1 MSPRLRWAL
10 GMGTF
15 FVLSTLGYFFNV
27 TPWLFIALIGYL
39 SWGALRCRW
48 SNSVSFTGGILGLLF
63 AISIWQH
70 LSPLTGLPLELSNFL
85 FLSFLGFTSAIY
97 TFVNKTQYNFVNYRQ
112 SPILIPAAAVVG
124 ITVLFLGWFQLSSVP
139 HISFAMNGDAV
150 WNTVT
155 ARFVVEDGGIVSAR
169 HPNPAPLTAELLASI
184 DAPGRSLVPNQDLL
198 LHDVVRQAQLWFV
211 LLGVSSVLIMVLV
224 AQCIRG
230 ASKRLTQ
237 IIALLSGL
245 LPYTWFFSGFS
256 FFFGFYNATIAI
268 LVLLA
273 GWHAWLRAKTHP
285 LLSLSL
291 LSAASVIL
299 LATWAPLVVIT
310 GSLLVTLFIRQ
321 GLSYWFK
328 RSLTRVLILLSAGL
342 IPLTYFALFS
352 LADFRREGPALS
364 VDGGIFELS
373 PYLLVVLPLLIALFT
388 LMRWQE
394 KYSQQ
399 SFWGALSIVIG
410 GGIALG
416 YLVWQRKETGQLWG
430 YYPMKFSW
438 LVSTLLILV
447 LLTVLLQ
454 WVDFSKSILVKTFIS
469 LFGISAVIGGLMLC
483 AKPLGLTEI
492 LSPLAVISSKGVGVN
507 DEVVPEISQL
517 AAGEDLIVVVH
528 YGQNSQQ
535 DLFMNNW
542 LLQLPVDRPDSL
554 QRWYSYYLDGTDLGL
569 VCKAQ
574 TDLKQPL
581 QVETRDSSLK
591 NRINQLCHNE
601 NITVRV
607 VQ

>member
-1 MSPRLRWAL
+1 MNPRSLWSL

-27 TPWLFIALIGYL
+27 TPWLFFALISYL
-39 SWGALRCRW
+39 SWEALRCRW

-63 AISIWQH
+63 AISILQH

-97 TFVNKTQYNFVNYRQ
+97 TFVNKTQYNFGNYRQ
-112 SPILIPAAAVVG
+112 SPIFIPAAAVVG
-124 ITVLFLGWFQLSSVP
+124 ITVLFLGWFQLSSIP

-155 ARFVVEDGGIVSAR
+155 ARFVVEDGGIVSSR

-184 DAPGRSLVPNQDLL
+184 DAPGRGLVSSQNLL

-211 LLGVSSVLIMVLV
+211 LLGATSVLIMVLV
-224 AQCIRG
+224 AQCLRG

-237 IIALLSGL
+237 FIPLLSGL

-273 GWHAWLRAKTHP
+273 GWHAWLQAKTHP

-291 LSAASVIL
+291 LSTASVIL

-328 RSLTRVLILLSAGL
+328 GSLTRVLILLSAGL
-342 IPLTYFALFS
+342 IPLAYFALFS
-352 LADFRREGPALS
+352 LADIRREGPALS

-399 SFWGALSIVIG
+399 SFWGALSIFIG

-416 YLVWQRKETGQLWG
+416 YLVWQRKETSQLWG
-430 YYPMKFSW
+430 YYPVKFSW
-438 LVSTLLILV
+438 LVSTLLIVV
-447 LLTVLLQ
+447 LLTLLLQ
-454 WVDFSKSILVKTFIS
+454 WVDFSKSNLVKTSLS

-528 YGQNSQQ
+528 YGQNPQQ

-574 TDLKQPL
+574 TDLKQSL
-581 QVETRDSSLK
+581 QVETKDSALK
-591 NRINQLCHNE
+591 HRINQLCHNE
-601 NITVRV
+601 NISVRV